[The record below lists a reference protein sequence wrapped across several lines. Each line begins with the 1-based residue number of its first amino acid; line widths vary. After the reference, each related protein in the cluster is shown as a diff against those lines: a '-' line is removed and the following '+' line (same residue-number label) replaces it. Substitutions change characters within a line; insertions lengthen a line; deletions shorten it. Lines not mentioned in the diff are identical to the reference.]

1 MWVYTRAWCTDMCAC
16 VRENMQ
22 VSWLSCCILRYTV
35 IENRRITNGTDLC
48 VHMNRKPLAGC
59 HPSRLMSNKCIHNH
73 TRSDT
78 RAPDLSAQLLGRKMH
93 RGLLS
98 HLQLWHNS
106 YTACRCMQSNLFLP
120 ILIFSAGWWKKETI
134 FFFLTGNSTKKAEA
148 YLQWHTGRAGATGGG
163 KVCADQSLDPDCS
176 MRCGVTTRK

>member
-1 MWVYTRAWCTDMCAC
+1 MNESHVWITGVAVANALKRTAGGRRGLNIRCVYTRACCTDIC
-16 VRENMQ
+16 VCVCEGIENMQ

-35 IENRRITNGTDLC
+35 IKNRRITNGTDLC
-48 VHMNRKPLAGC
+48 MHMNRKPSAGC

-93 RGLLS
+93 WGLLS

-120 ILIFSAGWWKKETI
+120 VLIFSAGWWRKETI
-134 FFFLTGNSTKKAEA
+134 CFFFLD
-148 YLQWHTGRAGATGGG
+148 R
-163 KVCADQSLDPDCS
+163 
-176 MRCGVTTRK
+176 